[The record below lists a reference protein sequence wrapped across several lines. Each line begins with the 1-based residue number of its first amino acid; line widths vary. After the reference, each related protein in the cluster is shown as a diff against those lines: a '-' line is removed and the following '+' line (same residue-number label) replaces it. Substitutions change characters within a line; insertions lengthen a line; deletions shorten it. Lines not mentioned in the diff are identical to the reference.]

1 MPQKQSKKS
10 KLRKPDEAWS
20 AGPLQVARFG
30 SNLLMKTGWSQAD
43 IDKAQTQ
50 LAAKYPEEM
59 AAIDRLVGEIASLV
73 SSLPAEALMQRGW
86 WEIARHQT
94 KSGVE
99 SEVGREAG
107 LALRMVDYVQSV
119 IASVPP
125 QQNQKKELADEDYSA
140 LAKRVEELFLHIN
153 HHYQICA
160 TAKERVENKDFNLEF
175 EEFKFKAQLYWAN
188 IRGDR
193 YQVHEAVYLHDMFL
207 PHSEVLQDLW
217 GVSAEDFVRCL
228 SQLVDHLAH
237 GINDLIGNVVSFQN
251 DVLAVIKKKIEIE
264 SNSFEDFD
272 ALMALV
278 IQENGWQE
286 RGRVA
291 LENLIGMDF
300 FDVEKSTTLPRA
312 LLDALA
318 WAPGEET
325 DFFAPGQFRGWPLRV
340 WPVFR
345 RPFLRLNG
353 RIYCFDHYSLF
364 DNIYRWS
371 ASSPSTSSDGMR
383 SSAGPPRICR
393 SGT

>member
-10 KLRKPDEAWS
+10 KFRKPDEAWS
-20 AGPLQVARFG
+20 AGPLRVARFG
-30 SNLLMKTGWSQAD
+30 SNLLMKTDWSQAD
-43 IDKAQTQ
+43 IDKAQPQ
-50 LAAKYPEEM
+50 LVAKYPEEM

-73 SSLPAEALMQRGW
+73 SGLPAEALMQRGW
-86 WEIARHQT
+86 WEVARHQT

-99 SEVGREAG
+99 SEAGREAV

-160 TAKERVENKDFNLEF
+160 TAKERAENKDFNLEF

-207 PHSEVLQDLW
+207 PHSEVLKELW

-228 SQLVDHLAH
+228 SQLVEHLAH
-237 GINDLIGNVVSFQN
+237 GINDLIGDAVSFRN
-251 DVLAVIKKKIEIE
+251 DVLAAMKKKIEME

-364 DNIYRWS
+364 DNIYRVIQRTVERLTR
-371 ASSPSTSSDGMR
+371 AREERPSSTR
-383 SSAGPPRICR
+383 
-393 SGT
+393 